1 MVDRGMG
8 CGGAVVCRGG
18 VVGSGGAVV
27 RRGGMVG
34 SRGGAVV
41 RWGSV
46 VGSSMMGC
54 GMVRGR
60 VGRSLSMR
68 GVGWARAVV
77 GLTRVGDIGNI
88 ARVLVVHMVGHGL
101 IGNPHV

>member
-1 MVDRGMG
+1 MVDGGM
-8 CGGAVVCRGG
+8 
-18 VVGSGGAVV
+18 GSGGCTMV
-27 RRGGMVG
+27 RWSCMVG

-68 GVGWARAVV
+68 GVGGARAVV
-77 GLTRVGDIGNI
+77 GLTRVGDIGDI

-101 IGNPHV
+101 MGNPHV

>member
-1 MVDRGMG
+1 MGSGGGTVVHRSSVVGSSVVGSRMVG
-8 CGGAVVCRGG
+8 CGGSTMVRRGCVVGSG
-18 VVGSGGAVV
+18 VVGSGMV
-27 RRGGMVG
+27 R
-34 SRGGAVV
+34 S
-41 RWGSV
+41 
-46 VGSSMMGC
+46 